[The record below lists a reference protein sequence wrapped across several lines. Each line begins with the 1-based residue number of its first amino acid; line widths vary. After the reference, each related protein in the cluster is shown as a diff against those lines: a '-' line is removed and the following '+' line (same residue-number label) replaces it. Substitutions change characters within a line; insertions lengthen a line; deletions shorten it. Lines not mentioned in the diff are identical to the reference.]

1 MMLFQKL
8 SQTGTLNPEQMQ
20 VLGREMA
27 SRTHRKHIVWSIT
40 EAIIARP
47 ATCQAL
53 LFGTALTTA
62 AQHLRL
68 GDEVFASKQK
78 AHLQCRAQ
86 AVPRA
91 HAKMSLSTGGSRG
104 HNHVG
109 TDDRSSNLQMGVK
122 WGFVIR
128 VWFCL
133 CGLWR
138 GASAGAANSQLSPG
152 LRPGDAWRWV
162 CCRCLPRQHGGRVQL
177 RGVRS
182 SVGVILHAAS
192 FRSLRRGLL
201 VAGLPGR
208 GSVRSAGR
216 RDSRRHRGVPGLGT
230 EVQLTNWCC

>member
-91 HAKMSLSTGGSRG
+91 HAKMSLSTGLGSRG
-104 HNHVG
+104 HTHVG
-109 TDDRSSNLQMGVK
+109 TDRSSTYKMV
-122 WGFVIR
+122 
-128 VWFCL
+128 
-133 CGLWR
+133 
-138 GASAGAANSQLSPG
+138 
-152 LRPGDAWRWV
+152 
-162 CCRCLPRQHGGRVQL
+162 
-177 RGVRS
+177 
-182 SVGVILHAAS
+182 
-192 FRSLRRGLL
+192 
-201 VAGLPGR
+201 
-208 GSVRSAGR
+208 
-216 RDSRRHRGVPGLGT
+216 
-230 EVQLTNWCC
+230 

>member
-62 AQHLRL
+62 ALHLRL

-91 HAKMSLSTGGSRG
+91 HAKMSLST
-104 HNHVG
+104 V
-109 TDDRSSNLQMGVK
+109 
-122 WGFVIR
+122 
-128 VWFCL
+128 
-133 CGLWR
+133 
-138 GASAGAANSQLSPG
+138 AAAVTITLV
-152 LRPGDAWRWV
+152 RRD
-162 CCRCLPRQHGGRVQL
+162 RVQL
-177 RGVRS
+177 TQV
-182 SVGVILHAAS
+182 
-192 FRSLRRGLL
+192 
-201 VAGLPGR
+201 
-208 GSVRSAGR
+208 
-216 RDSRRHRGVPGLGT
+216 
-230 EVQLTNWCC
+230 